1 MRNAMPNEVGGILR
15 RMVGAN
21 EVAERIKS
29 VKFKEQR
36 RRTVKEHA
44 FLRLEDAILVL
55 YFVCV
60 WRICLLENGREIE
73 FIKQV
78 EWYR

>member
-1 MRNAMPNEVGGILR
+1 MRNAIPNDVGGILR

-44 FLRLEDAILVL
+44 FLSLEEAILVL

-60 WRICLLENGREIE
+60 VNMIFGKRWRN
-73 FIKQV
+73 
-78 EWYR
+78 

>member
-21 EVAERIKS
+21 EAPERMKS

-36 RRTVKEHA
+36 RRRVKEHV
-44 FLRLEDAILVL
+44 FLSLEEAI
-55 YFVCV
+55 FC
-60 WRICLLENGREIE
+60 CCCCC
-73 FIKQV
+73 
-78 EWYR
+78 